1 MGKHKTRKEHVME
14 NNNIL
19 QELKITELE
28 ERVEF
33 GLCGGSGGGGGE
45 GGGDGPGGN
54 DGCGEGVQCQEQ

>member
-1 MGKHKTRKEHVME
+1 ME

-33 GLCGGSGGGGGE
+33 GLCGGSGGGGD
-45 GGGDGPGGN
+45 GGDGGFCNTPPFG
-54 DGCGEGVQCQEQ
+54 DGTNCYPV

>member
-1 MGKHKTRKEHVME
+1 ME

-33 GLCGGSGGGGGE
+33 GLCGGSGGGGGD
-45 GGGDGPGGN
+45 GGGEGPGGN
-54 DGCGEGVQCQEQ
+54 DGCGDGAQCQEQ